1 MPRQIVLASRPSG
14 WPTAANFALTEADRP
29 ELADGQVRVRNLF
42 MSVDPYMRGRMN
54 DVKSYVPPF
63 RLGEPLEGGAIGTVI
78 ESRSPDLAEGD
89 LVLHMLG
96 WRDEAVL
103 PARQAREVT
112 AAGGLSPS
120 AYLGVL
126 GMPTLTAYVGLL
138 DIAELKQ
145 GDVVFVSGAAGAV
158 GSMAGQIAKIKGA
171 ARVIGSAG
179 SEDKVRWLRQIGCDA
194 AFNYRAGPVLEQL
207 REAAPDGI
215 DVYFDNVGADH
226 LDAALVMLNPHGRI
240 AMSGAIAHYNA
251 TEPPAGPSNLGL
263 VITRRLTLRGFIV
276 SDHARRM
283 PDMIADVS
291 VWLRDG
297 KLRSLWAPGYL
308 RRYAGA
314 HRLWFVRAPEV
325 RFRPQVAREPLEHL
339 LQRSGRRPPGWRVP
353 VRSSRPGPGGRSAP
367 TAPPARCRAAGR
379 PAPPR
384 AGACS
389 APGPAPRP

>member
-14 WPTAANFALTEADRP
+14 WPTAANFELTEAARP
-29 ELADGQVRVRNLF
+29 DLADGQVRVRNLF

-78 ESRSPDLAEGD
+78 ESRSAALAEGD

-103 PARQAREVT
+103 PARQARKVT
-112 AAGGLSPS
+112 AAEGLSPS

-138 DIAELKQ
+138 DIAALAP

-158 GSMAGQIAKIKGA
+158 GSMAGQIAKLKGA

-179 SEDKVRWLRQIGCDA
+179 SDEKIRWLREIGFDA
-194 AFNYRAGPVLEQL
+194 AFNYRAANVLEQL
-207 REAAPDGI
+207 RGAAPDGLN
-215 DVYFDNVGADH
+215 VYFDNVGADH
-226 LDAALVMLNPHGRI
+226 LDAALVMLSNHGRV

-251 TEPPAGPSNLGL
+251 TEPPVGPSNLGL
-263 VITRRLTLRGFIV
+263 VITKRLTLRGFIV
-276 SDHARRM
+276 TDHQHRM

-291 VWLRDG
+291 AWLRDG
-297 KLRSLWAPGYL
+297 TLSHAETIVDGLDRAPGAFIDLL
-308 RRYAGA
+308 RGA
-314 HRLWFVRAPEV
+314 NTGKMLVRL
-325 RFRPQVAREPLEHL
+325 
-339 LQRSGRRPPGWRVP
+339 
-353 VRSSRPGPGGRSAP
+353 
-367 TAPPARCRAAGR
+367 
-379 PAPPR
+379 
-384 AGACS
+384 
-389 APGPAPRP
+389 